1 LCTKFGYS
9 GLRHSRDMG
18 VALKSENESCD
29 PDYVLLGVGCHAY
42 ISTRHSLLV
51 YKLDSAVP
59 DF

>member
-1 LCTKFGYS
+1 
-9 GLRHSRDMG
+9 MG